1 MRTRLALFAAL
12 LGALVCS
19 QPAIFAQAPVAQS
32 PAPLE
37 FDVVSIKPSTAGPTG
52 GSGFRTLPDLTFMMT
67 NAPLRSIIMNASPVD
82 GVREVLGLP
91 DWANRDPYDVT
102 AKPPAGTTREQLRP
116 MWQALLADRMKL
128 VSHIEQQERQTF
140 ALVLARSDGR
150 LGPQL
155 KKSTL
160 DCAAQAAPGAPP
172 PPPPEPGPNG
182 RPDFTNRCGVLMG
195 PGTIVTGGVPL
206 DRFASLQL
214 GNMAGGFVTN
224 KTGLDGFYAFTL
236 NFTPP
241 GRGAGPAVD
250 ASADAPPE
258 IFTALQEQL
267 GLKLQSEKTIV
278 PILVIDPIERPTP
291 N

>member
-1 MRTRLALFAAL
+1 L

-19 QPAIFAQAPVAQS
+19 QPVTHAQAA
-32 PAPLE
+32 APLE
-37 FDVVSIKPSTAGPTG
+37 FDVVSIKPSAAGLDFT
-52 GSGFRTLPDLTFMMT
+52 RMQTLPDFTFMMT
-67 NAPLRSIIMNASPVD
+67 NSPLRSIVMNASPVD

-91 DWANRDPYDVT
+91 DWANTERYDIT

-128 VSHIEQQERQTF
+128 VSHIEQQERTTF
-140 ALVLARSDGR
+140 AMVLARSDGH

-160 DCAAQAAPGAPP
+160 DCSPPAPGAPP
-172 PPPPEPGPNG
+172 TPPPAPPELGPNG
-182 RPDFTNRCGVLMG
+182 RPDFTNRCGMMMG
-195 PGTIVTGGVPL
+195 PGTMVTGGVAL
-206 DRFASLQL
+206 DRFAQQL

-236 NFTPP
+236 NFTMP
-241 GRGAGPAVD
+241 GRGAGPSVD
-250 ASADAPPE
+250 ASGDAPPE

-267 GLKLQSEKTIV
+267 GLKLQPEKTIV
-278 PILVIDPIERPTP
+278 PILVIDHIERPTP